1 MGSSWRHMVACMYCT
16 SAEGIA
22 AAADADAD
30 CKASSY
36 SHPAACLALPADD
49 DRSSCRLGRLSFQT
63 DRVLDRVGD
72 AFAAAR
78 CRMNCSRRGLVVR
91 LKTVSAS
98 KRKCRGCLR
107 VMVDKQKVR
116 GGQVNR
122 VACALEVVVSMRP
135 KL

>member
-1 MGSSWRHMVACMYCT
+1 VGSSWRHMVACMYCT

-22 AAADADAD
+22 AAADGDVD

-72 AFAAAR
+72 ASAAAR
-78 CRMNCSRRGLVVR
+78 CALQDELQSTRTCRAAEDGQRIEEEMSRMPAGD
-91 LKTVSAS
+91 
-98 KRKCRGCLR
+98 G
-107 VMVDKQKVR
+107 
-116 GGQVNR
+116 
-122 VACALEVVVSMRP
+122 
-135 KL
+135 

>member
-16 SAEGIA
+16 SAEGIAA

-49 DRSSCRLGRLSFQT
+49 DCSSCRLGRLSFQT
-63 DRVLDRVGD
+63 DRVLDRDGG

-78 CRMNCSRRGLVVR
+78 CRMELQSTRTCRAAEDGQRIDDERSRMSAGDGWQVGGSWWTGQSCRMCS
-91 LKTVSAS
+91 
-98 KRKCRGCLR
+98 
-107 VMVDKQKVR
+107 
-116 GGQVNR
+116 
-122 VACALEVVVSMRP
+122 
-135 KL
+135 